1 MSEQVHTILIV
12 DDEPANLRMMERLLR
27 RDYRVITASSGPEA
41 LEILKH
47 ETVAVIISDERMP
60 GMTGTEL
67 LRQCRLINADLM
79 RMIITA
85 NTDMETSMNAMKQGG
100 ALRVIHKPWD
110 PDQVLLL
117 VKEALAKHESLLD
130 TRRVLGQLENSIT
143 QMKRST
149 HEMVELTKQG

>member
-1 MSEQVHTILIV
+1 MPEQIHTILVV
-12 DDEPANLRMMERLLR
+12 DDEPVNLRMMERLLR
-27 RDYRVITASSGPEA
+27 KDYRVLTALSGTAA
-41 LEILKH
+41 LETLKR
-47 ETVAVIISDERMP
+47 ENVAVIISDERMP

-67 LRQCRLINADLM
+67 LRQCRDLNADLM

-110 PDQVLLL
+110 PDNVLLL
-117 VKEALAKHESLLD
+117 VKEALVKHEAMLE
-130 TRRVLGQLENSIT
+130 TKRVLGQLENSIT

-149 HEMVELTKQG
+149 GESGSLLKQV